1 MGTLKPQR
9 SGPIYSNMTIGT
21 LVVDGWA
28 VTFGTARRGLGG
40 LWPHPVEACTGPF
53 FSARPG
59 PARSTQ
65 ARPGPLPFQEDQA
78 QPGPARFQ
86 LGPARPVAVVA
97 KKEQF

>member
-1 MGTLKPQR
+1 MILILSLLVPFRGLHGPVFFGPAQPGPFN
-9 SGPIYSNMTIGT
+9 SGP
-21 LVVDGWA
+21 
-28 VTFGTARRGLGG
+28 
-40 LWPHPVEACTGPF
+40 
-53 FSARPG
+53 
-59 PARSTQ
+59 

>member
-1 MGTLKPQR
+1 MPKAPQKKKFT
-9 SGPIYSNMTIGT
+9 GY
-21 LVVDGWA
+21 
-28 VTFGTARRGLGG
+28 GL
-40 LWPHPVEACTGPF
+40 EACTGPF
-53 FSARPG
+53 FS
-59 PARSTQ
+59 